1 MKDGCP
7 ADYSSTN
14 LPADSTTDP
23 LIYLSLS
30 KYPQFNPILPPSII
44 HSVKSLSNH
53 EHKDRRQSMQDQRVL
68 CPSQGGGF
76 GAGVVKA
83 SEAHVMQCENG
94 QCEWKHSAE
103 AKPHWETQ
111 RVVDV
116 TLEGDSENLPIP
128 TSNTRTCTDQHER
141 DQLAPNL
148 HAHNQRVTKKM
159 STRCIGGHRFALHM
173 SHNRMEN
180 PKSCTVPSHGPLN
193 CR

>member
-1 MKDGCP
+1 MHSIKAIWCVETRCTPPP
-7 ADYSSTN
+7 A
-14 LPADSTTDP
+14 A
-23 LIYLSLS
+23 
-30 KYPQFNPILPPSII
+30 
-44 HSVKSLSNH
+44 SNASGSP
-53 EHKDRRQSMQDQRVL
+53 KAARDAGRGGWM
-68 CPSQGGGF
+68 GGGF

-83 SEAHVMQCENG
+83 SEAHVMQCENS

-111 RVVDV
+111 SVVDV
-116 TLEGDSENLPIP
+116 TLEGDSENLPVP

-173 SHNRMEN
+173 SRNGMEN
-180 PKSCTVPSHGPLN
+180 PKSCTVPSHGSLN

>member
-1 MKDGCP
+1 MDVP
-7 ADYSSTN
+7 QTTH
-14 LPADSTTDP
+14 LPIYRP
-23 LIYLSLS
+23 IQRLIHLSIYHYLSIHS
-30 KYPQFNPILPPSII
+30 SIQSSLHPYI

-83 SEAHVMQCENG
+83 SEAHVMQCENS

-111 RVVDV
+111 SVVDV
-116 TLEGDSENLPIP
+116 TLEGDSENLPVP

-173 SHNRMEN
+173 SRNGMEN
-180 PKSCTVPSHGPLN
+180 PKSCTVPSHGSLN